1 MMQREIE
8 VNIKFMVPANLT
20 DEQVLEVI
28 SRNLVADSGIISVSD
43 LRILPVQSEI
53 SPAKT
58 ASRYVQVT
66 KSEFKSIS
74 AEIYASE
81 IQSGCMDDEPAAV
94 ACKAFDAVKKAELRN
109 GLKPM
114 VVKF

>member
-1 MMQREIE
+1 MTSRKIV
-8 VNIKFMVPANLT
+8 VNVGLMVPANLT

-28 SRNLVADSGIISVSD
+28 SRNLGADSGITPVSD
-43 LRILPVQSEI
+43 LRILLVPSEI

-66 KSEFKSIS
+66 KSEFKAIS

-94 ACKAFDAVKKAELRN
+94 ACKAFDAVKRVERRN